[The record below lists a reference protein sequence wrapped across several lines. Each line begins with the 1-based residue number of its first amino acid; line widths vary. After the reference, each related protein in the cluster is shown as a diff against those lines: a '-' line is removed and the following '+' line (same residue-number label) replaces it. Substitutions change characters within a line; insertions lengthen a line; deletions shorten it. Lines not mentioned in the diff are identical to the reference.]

1 MSPGSGRAAP
11 RVLAELLGPVEA
23 ETPYGGRSTTYL
35 PLGPVWLRPKSASER
50 ERVVAERAH
59 STARRVVEARE
70 DGRLTVGRVLRFGG
84 GDWRIRAVEAVRFGW
99 VELDLEAGR

>member
-1 MSPGSGRAAP
+1 MSGPP
-11 RVLAELLGPVEA
+11 KILAELLEPVEA

-35 PLGPVWLRPKSASER
+35 PLGLVWLRPKSASER
-50 ERVVAERAH
+50 ERVVADRAH
-59 STARRVVEARE
+59 STARRTLEARE

-99 VELDLEAGR
+99 VEIGLEAAR